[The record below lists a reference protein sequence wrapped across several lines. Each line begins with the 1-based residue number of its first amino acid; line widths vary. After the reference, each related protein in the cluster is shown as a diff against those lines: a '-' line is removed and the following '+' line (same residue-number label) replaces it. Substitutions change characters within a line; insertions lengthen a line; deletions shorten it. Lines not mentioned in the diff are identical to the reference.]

1 MFSGYLPNWFICIRC
16 DINLSL
22 VCKVHGEIPMR
33 ILGNSV
39 TQRGYRFCWHP
50 GVRYLGL
57 DSDERVLRR

>member
-39 TQRGYRFCWHP
+39 TQRGYRFLLASGCEIF
-50 GVRYLGL
+50 GVGF
-57 DSDERVLRR
+57 